1 MSKSSPAVAL
11 IHVPDR
17 FSVVEPGVYRSASPT
32 ASQVSSLE
40 VTSMQWDRTLQLLE
54 HGETLISKGA
64 VPSIVATTD
73 NHLSHS
79 RISGSAAHS
88 FHSSLWDRLCMSYP
102 AASASR
108 LGASRGKYEMRA
120 DESVALWHDALATYH
135 GLEAYNGRHC
145 QGDARDVVG

>member
-40 VTSMQWDRTLQLLE
+40 VTSMPWHRKLQLLE

-64 VPSIVATTD
+64 VPSIITAED
-73 NHLSHS
+73 DHLSHS

-88 FHSSLWDRLCMSYP
+88 FHSSLWDRVCKSCP

-108 LGASRGKYEMRA
+108 SGASRGNYGMRA
-120 DESVALWHDALATYH
+120 DELVALWHDALATVH

-145 QGDARDVVG
+145 QSDARDVVG

>member
-32 ASQVSSLE
+32 ASQVSSLM
-40 VTSMQWDRTLQLLE
+40 VTSMPWDRKLQLLE

-64 VPSIVATTD
+64 VPSIITAKD
-73 NHLSHS
+73 DHISHS

-88 FHSSLWDRLCMSYP
+88 FHSSLWDRLGMSYQ
-102 AASASR
+102 AASAFRS
-108 LGASRGKYEMRA
+108 GASRGQYEMC
-120 DESVALWHDALATYH
+120 
-135 GLEAYNGRHC
+135 AYG
-145 QGDARDVVG
+145 